1 MKNSADAFIFH
12 TALCDACGMEINMRM
27 YDIIKTKRDGGVL
40 SKEQIDYFVK
50 EYTNGMIPDYQV
62 AALLMAVYF
71 QGMNEAETLALTL
84 AMAESGDCL
93 SLSAI
98 HGVTADKHSTG
109 GVGD

>member
-12 TALCDACGMEINMRM
+12 TALCAACGMEINMRM

-84 AMAESGDCL
+84 AWQKAATVFRCL
-93 SLSAI
+93 PFT
-98 HGVTADKHSTG
+98 V
-109 GVGD
+109 